1 MQRPDEILD
10 TSAHHNGVQPLPLFR
25 PEAILHQQQK
35 SYGEIILIR
44 PLSLTLLTCL
54 ALVIIGLASAFLLLG
69 RYTEKVRVSG
79 TLMTASSEAANSS
92 GTEIR
97 AELSV
102 PQRLLVSIRP
112 GMQISLRC
120 QSCTQP
126 FAQPATVLQI
136 TPTPSPTSQS
146 TSTSAFDPVYKVTL
160 SFSPQSQIA
169 AFNHLPQT
177 AMPVEAEIPLDRKP
191 LIKWL
196 FKPSGS

>member
-10 TSAHHNGVQPLPLFR
+10 SRTHQNGSKPLPLFR
-25 PEAILHQQQK
+25 PEALLHQQQK
-35 SYGEIILIR
+35 SYGEIVLIR

-54 ALVIIGLASAFLLLG
+54 ALVIIGLAGSFLLLG
-69 RYTEKVRVSG
+69 HYTEKARVSG
-79 TLMTASSEAANSS
+79 TLLAVPNGAANSS
-92 GTEIR
+92 GAEVR

-136 TPTPSPTSQS
+136 APVPSPTSQS
-146 TSTSAFDPVYKVTL
+146 ISTSAFDPVYKVTL

-177 AMPVEAEIPLDRKP
+177 AMPVEAEIPLERKP